1 MTKPASGGA
10 QQAPRRVLDP
20 TSERSPAVRARLPR
34 LATLS
39 GATVGLL
46 DISKARG
53 DVFLDRL
60 AERLAG
66 QGAKVLRFQK
76 PTFTKPA
83 PVDLRQEIATRCDAV
98 IEALAD

>member
-1 MTKPASGGA
+1 MTKPVAGGEREE
-10 QQAPRRVLDP
+10 PRRVLDP
-20 TSERSPAVRARLPR
+20 TSERSTAMRERLPR
-34 LATLS
+34 LATLA

-60 AERLAG
+60 EQRLVG
-66 QGAKVLRFQK
+66 QGAKVLRFRK

>member
-1 MTKPASGGA
+1 VS
-10 QQAPRRVLDP
+10 RIYLDP
-20 TSERSPAVRARLPR
+20 TGERAAPSRPRAPR
-34 LATLS
+34 PTALAGL
-39 GATVGLL
+39 TVGLL
-46 DISKARG
+46 DIAKARG

-66 QGAKVLRFQK
+66 RGATVLRFAK

-83 PVDLRQEIATRCDAV
+83 PVDFRQEIATCCQAV